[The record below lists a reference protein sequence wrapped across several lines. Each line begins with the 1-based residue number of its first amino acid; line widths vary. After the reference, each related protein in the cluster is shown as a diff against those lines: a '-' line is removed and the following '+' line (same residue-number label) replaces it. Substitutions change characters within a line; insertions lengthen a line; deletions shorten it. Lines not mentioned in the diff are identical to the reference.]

1 VTVQRSQV
9 ATSNE
14 EVAVILNDR
23 AINTPVR
30 PVSRHQAEWAASG
43 LRRAATEA
51 GVALPI
57 DYNPAGAA
65 DGLTRA
71 TQLAVS
77 RLGAGVVLLTQ
88 PSSDRELPVVVATPM
103 DEAQWYRDGHRH
115 TTTTAARPPRRT
127 CVSRQLPPAVAPAA
141 VPEAE
146 SELVAL

>member
-1 VTVQRSQV
+1 M
-9 ATSNE
+9 
-14 EVAVILNDR
+14 ILNDR

-103 DEAQWYRDGHRH
+103 DEASG
-115 TTTTAARPPRRT
+115 TETATATPQRPPPGRRGGL
-127 CVSRQLPPAVAPAA
+127 VSAGSSRLLLLRRRCRKPRA
-141 VPEAE
+141 
-146 SELVAL
+146 SW